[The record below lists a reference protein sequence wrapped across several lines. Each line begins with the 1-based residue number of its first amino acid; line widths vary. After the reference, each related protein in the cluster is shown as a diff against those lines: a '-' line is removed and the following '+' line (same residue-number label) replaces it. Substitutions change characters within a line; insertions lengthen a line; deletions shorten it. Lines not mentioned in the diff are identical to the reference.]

1 MYEFDNVILPAYVI
15 NLKER
20 KDRLKHIHEQFSG
33 KSEFDLHIVEASTGE
48 NGAVGLW
55 NSMVK
60 VVEMAI
66 QGEEDV
72 ILMCEDDHT
81 FTPFYNR
88 DFLFRNI
95 LEANEQGVELLSGGI
110 GGFNHAV
117 PLTANR
123 YWIDSHWCTQFLILY
138 KPIFSK
144 IQAVNFK
151 NTDTADG
158 ILSQLTSH
166 KMVLYPFVS
175 VQTDFGYSDIT
186 PRNNGERGLIEE
198 YFRKTAARLEKYK
211 KVYDQ
216 YLKN

>member
-1 MYEFDNVILPAYVI
+1 MYDFDNVILPAYMI

-20 KDRLKHIHEQFSG
+20 KDRLKHVHEQFSG
-33 KSEFDLHIVEASTGE
+33 KSEFDLYIIEGSTGE

-55 NSMVK
+55 NSIVK

-66 QGEEDV
+66 QREDDV

-88 DFLFRNI
+88 EFLFKNI
-95 LEANEQGVELLSGGI
+95 LDANKQGAELLSGGI

-117 PLTANR
+117 PLTGNR
-123 YWIDSHWCTQFLILY
+123 YWIDSYWCNQFLILY
-138 KPIFSK
+138 RPIFSK
-144 IQAVNFK
+144 IREVKFQS
-151 NTDTADG
+151 TDTADE
-158 ILSQLTSH
+158 ILSQITSH

-175 VQTDFGYSDIT
+175 VQIDFGYSDVT
-186 PRNNGERGLIEE
+186 VRNNNERGLIDH
-198 YFRKTAARLEKYK
+198 YFKRTSARLEKYK
-211 KVYDQ
+211 RVYDQ